1 MLLKYRIWEGRDESN
16 MHETVQNALTLAPS
30 IKWILGN
37 DYGVYVTD
45 LDNYLF
51 CDHGVLKL
59 SFKSGDPVK
68 PESVMGRSMAQ
79 NDRLLA
85 KVGPELYGIPYI
97 GSSCPL
103 RDDSRRTVG
112 GLAIIFPAR
121 VERIK
126 ESTELIESNTL
137 DISVATQELSEGA
150 AQFTATTQDFS
161 ERILQ
166 IQQDVQKTDQIIEL
180 IQSVS
185 KHTHLLGLN
194 ARIEA
199 ARAGDAGRGFA
210 VVAEEINKMAGNVKE
225 AVKEVTSRLS
235 SIQNSVKLITV
246 SIEEISAGAE
256 NQAQATV
263 GISKSIDTLLELTK
277 AITQQAEQLL
287 Q

>member
-1 MLLKYRIWEGRDESN
+1 
-16 MHETVQNALTLAPS
+16 MHEIVQKALTLATS
-30 IKWILGN
+30 IKWMLGN

-45 LDNYLF
+45 LENYLC

-59 SFKSGDPVK
+59 TVKSGDPVK

-79 NDRLLA
+79 NNRVLA
-85 KVGPELYGIPYI
+85 KVGPELYGVPYI
-97 GSSCPL
+97 GCSCPL
-103 RDDSRRTVG
+103 HDETGHTVG

-121 VERIK
+121 VEIIK
-126 ESTELIESNTL
+126 ESTELIESNTQ
-137 DISVATQELSEGA
+137 DISIATQELSAGA
-150 AQFTATTQDFS
+150 EQFAATTQDLS

-166 IQQDVQKTDQIIEL
+166 IQQDVLKTDQIIEL

-199 ARAGDAGRGFA
+199 ARAGEAGRGFA
-210 VVAEEINKMAGNVKE
+210 VVAEEIKKMADNVKE

-235 SIQNSVKLITV
+235 SIQDAVKLLAV
-246 SIEEISAGAE
+246 SIEEISAGTE
-256 NQAQATV
+256 NQAQVTV
-263 GISKSIDTLLELTK
+263 GISNSIDSLLTLTK
-277 AITQQAEQLL
+277 DITVQANQLV